1 MSKLQGKVAVITGG
15 NSGIGLATAKLF
27 HQEGASVVITGRN
40 QATLNTAV
48 STIGTDTLAIQADMA
63 NLPAIDA
70 LFEQVRER
78 YGRIDVLFLN
88 AGIAKFVPLEGVT
101 EAIYDEM
108 MDINLKGVYFS
119 VQKALPLLAEG
130 TSIILNTSV
139 VNQMGAPTASVYAAS
154 KAGIRSLARTLSAEL
169 AERKIRVNALSPGPV
184 DTPIFDKLA
193 LPADAV
199 QGMREGFRQM
209 VPMQRFGTANEIAQ
223 AALFLASPESSSFI
237 LGSELVVDGGMSQL

>member
-130 TSIILNTSV
+130 ASIILNTSV